1 MSDTTIE
8 VRVPDLLTVM
18 EAGAVARISRTTA
31 YELAH
36 QFLATN
42 GEAGMP
48 VKRVGGQLRVPRHL
62 FEEWIGTAITSWPP
76 VDTDNDDAHCH
87 RCQRRP
93 HHVRHLHH
101 AFPPLL
107 DDTTAPTVQ
116 RLSRDLAMF
125 QPTALTTQQHQY
137 RQVPANSR
145 ESSLVWWEWP
155 CCG

>member
-1 MSDTTIE
+1 MEVLMSDTTVE

-36 QFLATN
+36 KFLATN

-76 VDTDNDDAHCH
+76 VDTDNDDLTAIAVNDA
-87 RCQRRP
+87 P
-93 HHVRHLHH
+93 ITSVTS
-101 AFPPLL
+101 
-107 DDTTAPTVQ
+107 TTPSPRSSTTP
-116 RLSRDLAMF
+116 
-125 QPTALTTQQHQY
+125 QPQLFS
-137 RQVPANSR
+137 V
-145 ESSLVWWEWP
+145 
-155 CCG
+155 